1 MANPCATKNHT
12 MRTFR
17 NVAGGWGVAD
27 KISLGCVEKP
37 LHQRPPLANPDLREM
52 DLPDDWDNMIDI
64 RLTQGNTTHLPDH
77 LPTNL
82 TTLDID
88 HNALVEVPAL
98 PANLEF
104 LVLSHNQLRALP
116 TLPARLRNLR
126 VDHNQLTKLP
136 FLPASVRRLKVD
148 HNQLTELPSLPAGL
162 SELKL
167 SHNNLESIPSLAA
180 TQLMGVGLGFNQLK
194 TLPALPATLRDLSCP
209 NNQLTAIRD
218 LPASLRVLICNNNQL
233 DTLQIDNLAFLRLV
247 VANNCGLSYIPLLPT
262 PPADDEERED
272 YCEYYFEG
280 NPLTP
285 EFQAIYERFI
295 DNYNQDGGA
304 MVGGRGPS
312 RGRTKRFRE
321 EVLAEHRRILRERGA
336 SLGALRQVFKGPMT
350 EETPELTRKAVQG
363 NFGPTNLIAS
373 FITGLPGTLE
383 SQRLGV
389 LEQREQLG
397 NVPVGTA
404 AAARDDIANVA
415 VGRDPVIGPP
425 TRQQNIL
432 AKRAKLYVRPENIQV
447 AKAQFEV
454 DIERCFEEMRIADVK
469 KEHLRVY
476 GNLVYEISV
485 VEKKALHEEESMGHY
500 DVNDRF
506 VYDLHEYDIKQM
518 TSEVKMDMFRTFLG
532 DNNAAL
538 QNKAVRKYAHIHW
551 KLRMLDELDIRKPT
565 KGDILENAA
574 IYPQWFTEPRASKF
588 LQEELELI
596 DTISNL
602 LFPDELSEEDVRQR
616 KEAGSAFYK
625 TLLALLQKFNK
636 NLEPVSPNLAP
647 VVANLN
653 PQDNAAIDAVEE
665 AVNAALDINNAANF
679 VQVVNNNNVND
690 EALAH
695 VMAQIQAVGNINNNQ
710 GNNQG
715 GGRRRH
721 RTPRKH
727 KSKRQTRKH

>member
-1 MANPCATKNHT
+1 MKNHK
-12 MRTFR
+12 MQIFR
-17 NVAGGWGVAD
+17 DIGGGWRAGD

-37 LHQRPPLANPDLREM
+37 VNQRPPLANPDLRDME
-52 DLPDDWDNMIDI
+52 LPDDWNDLIDI
-64 RLTQGNTTHLPDH
+64 RLSQGNTTHLPDH

-82 TTLDID
+82 TTLDVD

-104 LVLSHNQLRALP
+104 LGLSHNQLRALP

-162 SELKL
+162 SELKV

-247 VANNCGLSYIPLLPT
+247 VANNCGLSYIPLLPP

-272 YCEYYFEG
+272 YCDYYFDG

-295 DNYNQDGGA
+295 DRTVANPNPNPNENNNQDGGT
-304 MVGGRGPS
+304 MEGGRRRS
-312 RGRTKRFRE
+312 RGHTKRFRE

-336 SLGALRQVFKGPMT
+336 SLGALRQVFKGPMGAN
-350 EETPELTRKAVQG
+350 TPDSTRRAVQG

-373 FITGLPGTLE
+373 FITGLPGTIE

-397 NVPVGTA
+397 NVAVGTTA
-404 AAARDDIANVA
+404 DARRAIANVVVEGNNVGLNA
-415 VGRDPVIGPP
+415 VAEDPDL
-425 TRQQNIL
+425 R
-432 AKRAKLYVRPENIQV
+432 KERAKLYVHPQNVERARYAWNTNTNNQARQRRIDTTLFKDLESEPVTFRVRVRVGDDLLTQELYDSDV
-447 AKAQFEV
+447 AEWYRNSATGNFDESSFTDFSSRFV
-454 DIERCFEEMRIADVK
+454 GEGVIEFTIKTRLSGIELDVLKEMIADPDDDGNYPIVVNG
-469 KEHLRVY
+469 EEQFVSGRV
-476 GNLVYEISV
+476 LS
-485 VEKKALHEEESMGHY
+485 
-500 DVNDRF
+500 
-506 VYDLHEYDIKQM
+506 
-518 TSEVKMDMFRTFLG
+518 
-532 DNNAAL
+532 NAA
-538 QNKAVRKYAHIHW
+538 
-551 KLRMLDELDIRKPT
+551 E
-565 KGDILENAA
+565 
-574 IYPQWFTEPRASKF
+574 
-588 LQEELELI
+588 
-596 DTISNL
+596 
-602 LFPDELSEEDVRQR
+602 
-616 KEAGSAFYK
+616 
-625 TLLALLQKFNK
+625 
-636 NLEPVSPNLAP
+636 
-647 VVANLN
+647 
-653 PQDNAAIDAVEE
+653 
-665 AVNAALDINNAANF
+665 
-679 VQVVNNNNVND
+679 
-690 EALAH
+690 
-695 VMAQIQAVGNINNNQ
+695 
-710 GNNQG
+710 
-715 GGRRRH
+715 GGRRKH
-721 RTPRKH
+721 TTPRNK